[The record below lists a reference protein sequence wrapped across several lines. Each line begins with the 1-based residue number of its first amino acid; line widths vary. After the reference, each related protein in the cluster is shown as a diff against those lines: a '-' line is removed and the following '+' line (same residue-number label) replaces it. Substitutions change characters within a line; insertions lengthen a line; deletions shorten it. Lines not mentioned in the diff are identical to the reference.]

1 MYSREWNQPDIQ
13 IQDYQIGTVVPR
25 SRFESVGINRMEN
38 VMADT
43 EKEKITKE
51 KASTGNPGKGNPR
64 EKRPME
70 KSVLIV
76 FLVILLILA
85 AAAAGG
91 IYCIWQITHIAREGA
106 GVILLPGAFG
116 R

>member
-1 MYSREWNQPDIQ
+1 MSEIM
-13 IQDYQIGTVVPR
+13 T
-25 SRFESVGINRMEN
+25 
-38 VMADT
+38 DT
-43 EKEKITKE
+43 EKRQQAELDKIAKQPIEHEETAQQQKT
-51 KASTGNPGKGNPR
+51 SRTSDKGSPR

-91 IYCIWQITHIAREGA
+91 IYCIWQITHIAKEGA
-106 GVILLPGAFG
+106 GVMLMPGMPG
-116 R
+116 I